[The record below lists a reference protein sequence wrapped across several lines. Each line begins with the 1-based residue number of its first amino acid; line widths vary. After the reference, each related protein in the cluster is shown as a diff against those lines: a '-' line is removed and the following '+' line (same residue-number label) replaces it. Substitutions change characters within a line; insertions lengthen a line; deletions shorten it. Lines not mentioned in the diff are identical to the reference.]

1 MRRFMIGLLLSLSL
15 WSTAQAQT
23 AQDVRS
29 QLDARDKKAL
39 ASAEAYTKANPK
51 NAEAWTLLAR
61 ARLQAGK
68 AESAVQA
75 GEKAVALAPNSAQAQ
90 YWLGNAYG
98 ERIGQVG
105 MLSKMGMAP
114 KLRNAFENAVRLDP
128 DLLQAREALVVY
140 YLQAPAAVGGGLDK
154 AKAQVREIAKR
165 DPFRGYLSQAQI
177 EMSEQQFDAAVK
189 SYRSALALKPGDKDV
204 RMRIG
209 LLYQQQERWADAFAY
224 FRAWVAKDPDA
235 GVAWYQIGRTSV
247 LGEQQLPEGIEA
259 LRRYLT
265 LPVAAGAPPLANA
278 HFRLGQLYAL
288 QGNKPLARQSFQQ
301 ALKLDPKLKEAKD
314 ALAKL

>member
-1 MRRFMIGLLLSLSL
+1 MRRFMTGWLLSLSL
-15 WSTAQAQT
+15 LSAAHAQT

-39 ASAEAYTKANPK
+39 AAAEAYVKANPK
-51 NAEAWTLLAR
+51 NAEAWTLLTR
-61 ARLQAGK
+61 ARLQGGK

-105 MLSKMGMAP
+105 MLSKMAMAP

-128 DLLQAREALVVY
+128 GLLQAREALVVY
-140 YLQAPAAVGGGLDK
+140 YLQAPAAVGGGIDK
-154 AKAQVREIAKR
+154 AKAQMREIAKR

-177 EMSEQQFDAAVK
+177 EMAEEQFDAAIK
-189 SYRSALALKPGDKDV
+189 SYRAALALKPGDKDV

-209 LLYQQQERWADAFAY
+209 LLYQQQKRWADAFAY
-224 FRAWVAKDPDA
+224 FGAWVAKEPA
-235 GVAWYQIGRTSV
+235 TGAAWYQIGRTSV
-247 LGEQQLPEGIEA
+247 MSEQKLPEGIEA
-259 LRRYLT
+259 LRRYLS
-265 LPVAAGAPPLANA
+265 LPTAADAPPLANA

-288 QGNKPLARQSFQQ
+288 QGDKALARQSFQQ